1 VHARPLQ
8 RFPPPRLKFPLPST
22 PSPPPPLSGPPNNI
36 LGTGSAY
43 PVRSNANIQSRKKLR
58 RARNQPRYLAVVIIY
73 LLACCCGRYG
83 TCFLTVFVIS
93 VAYSGCLSRIRLFSI
108 PDPGSK
114 LFPSRIRIKEFK
126 YFNPK
131 KWFTSSRK
139 YDPGCSS
146 RIRILTFYPSR
157 IKKAP
162 DLGSGSATLFEIM
175 LQVSW
180 DKKSIQDH
188 VLDSHFLDLE
198 GYARLY
204 VVPLLGIR
212 KSRPVKKDQSRPVRE
227 TPSNGGQEQTRPMPA
242 TQATCH
248 TLPSARV
255 DAVLYSCPLAVD
267 CPARFRI
274 EVIYFFPFCR

>member
-1 VHARPLQ
+1 
-8 RFPPPRLKFPLPST
+8 
-22 PSPPPPLSGPPNNI
+22 
-36 LGTGSAY
+36 
-43 PVRSNANIQSRKKLR
+43 
-58 RARNQPRYLAVVIIY
+58 
-73 LLACCCGRYG
+73 
-83 TCFLTVFVIS
+83 
-93 VAYSGCLSRIRLFSI
+93 
-108 PDPGSK
+108 
-114 LFPSRIRIKEFK
+114 
-126 YFNPK
+126 
-131 KWFTSSRK
+131 
-139 YDPGCSS
+139 
-146 RIRILTFYPSR
+146 
-157 IKKAP
+157 
-162 DLGSGSATLFEIM
+162 M

-227 TPSNGGQEQTRPMPA
+227 TPTNGGQEQTRPMPA
-242 TQATCH
+242 TQATFH
-248 TLPSARV
+248 TSPSARV